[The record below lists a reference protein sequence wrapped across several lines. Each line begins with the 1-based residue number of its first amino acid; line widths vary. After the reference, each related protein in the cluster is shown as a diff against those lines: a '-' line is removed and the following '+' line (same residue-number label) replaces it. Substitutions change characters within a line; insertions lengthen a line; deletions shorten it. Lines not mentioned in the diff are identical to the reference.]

1 MKGKLGIKCET
12 LYILFCFGCNCGC
25 NLRLVGIH
33 LPPHLIDANKCL
45 FVYHRVMITHECC
58 NSMIL
63 T

>member
-33 LPPHLIDANKCL
+33 LPPHSIDANKCL
-45 FVYHRVMITHECC
+45 FVYIPPS
-58 NSMIL
+58 NDQA
-63 T
+63 